1 MLTRF
6 NFLRNKSKKS
16 NMRKIE
22 SYLFGSVLRYKCRAN
37 LLNMQ
42 QKVKNSV

>member
-22 SYLFGSVLRYKCRAN
+22 SLVIVFVI
-37 LLNMQ
+37 
-42 QKVKNSV
+42 

>member
-22 SYLFGSVLRYKCRAN
+22 SLIIVFAV
-37 LLNMQ
+37 
-42 QKVKNSV
+42 

>member
-22 SYLFGSVLRYKCRAN
+22 SLVIVFV
-37 LLNMQ
+37 
-42 QKVKNSV
+42 V

>member
-22 SYLFGSVLRYKCRAN
+22 SLSIVFLFDAT
-37 LLNMQ
+37 
-42 QKVKNSV
+42 KVSHIF

>member
-22 SYLFGSVLRYKCRAN
+22 SLVIGFV
-37 LLNMQ
+37 
-42 QKVKNSV
+42 V